1 MGPKT
6 HTHRHTR
13 NSMKS
18 KKIGKYNHVQG
29 DGWETC
35 DRMMANK
42 IGQSNHVQV
51 N

>member
-1 MGPKT
+1 
-6 HTHRHTR
+6 
-13 NSMKS
+13 MKS

-29 DGWETC
+29 DEWGTR